1 MDDELSSIEK
11 TKERKKTW
19 IPGDD
24 CGLNS
29 LLVIAR
35 MAKKIL
41 LDDKLLDD
49 EMMSALGE

>member
-1 MDDELSSIEK
+1 MRRPKREK
-11 TKERKKTW
+11 K
-19 IPGDD
+19 PGFQEMI

-49 EMMSALGE
+49 EMMSAG